1 MPLVH
6 CDNCD
11 KGLQRPP
18 SAISSHNFCSWRCR
32 SLSPCYRSELAE
44 ATTKSWQNP
53 AIRQS
58 RQEAMERSIEAG
70 HGSHGEN
77 AGYHHTEEARH
88 RMSLAKKGKVPWNKG
103 KHFGYKPHPWMEG
116 NIPWNKGLKG
126 FGADI
131 LRTPEWRSKISQSI
145 ALKWCESAYVAK
157 QMQAFHVRP
166 NKPEMLLTRLLE
178 RALPGEYKYVGDGQD
193 EEFII
198 GGKCPDWGHINGHKK
213 LIELFGDYWHKGED
227 PQEKIDHYKQY
238 GFDTLVIW
246 EHELPS
252 EELVLSKIRRFNE
265 N

>member
-1 MPLVH
+1 MPWVH
-6 CDNCD
+6 CENCG
-11 KGLQRPP
+11 KEFWRSP
-18 SAISSHNFCSWRCR
+18 SAIFNHVFCSWRCR
-32 SLSPCYRSELAE
+32 SSAPYYCREIAE

-53 AIRQS
+53 DIRRK
-58 RQEAMERSIEAG
+58 RQEGIKRSIQAG
-70 HGSHGEN
+70 KGSHGRS
-77 AGYHHTEEARH
+77 AGYHPTEETRH
-88 RMSLAKKGKVPWNKG
+88 KMSLAKRGKRPWNKG
-103 KHFGYKPHPWMEG
+103 KHFGYKPRPWMEG

-131 LRTPEWRSKISQSI
+131 LRTPEWRSRISQSI
-145 ALKWCESAYVAK
+145 AVKWCESAYVAK

-166 NKPEMLLTRLLE
+166 NKLEMLLTRLVE

-246 EHELPS
+246 EHELVN
-252 EELVLSKIRRFNE
+252 EEAVINRIRRFNE